1 MRISPVLRFA
11 PLLLVVFLSGCAR
24 TGGEGTQGI
33 LRQDHEPLG
42 NTRVTVNRV
51 VKNSIESIGFGVTD
65 ADGTFQL
72 VTGTDG
78 RGLCLPAGDYRFTL
92 KSVGAQVRIPNE
104 YAQVNLTPL
113 RLSWSGGDQPLKLEM
128 RVKSGQSP
136 TAQIAR

>member
-1 MRISPVLRFA
+1 MRISPALRFT
-11 PLLLVVFLSGCAR
+11 PLLIIFLSGCAR

-33 LRQDHEPLG
+33 LRQAHEPLG

-51 VKNSIESIGFGVTD
+51 VKNSIESIGFGVSD

-72 VTGTDG
+72 VTGADG
-78 RGLCLPAGDYRFTL
+78 RGLRLPAGDYCFTL

-113 RLSWSGGDQPLKLEM
+113 RLSWLGGDQHLELEM

-136 TAQIAR
+136 TSKIAK